1 MHTTSKYQ
9 QQTTANSYH
18 QSGNPNMAIW
28 QSRQSG
34 QIHNPGQDLAG
45 RSTDQQIFF
54 FEKKKRPLKLEN
66 N

>member
-9 QQTTANSYH
+9 QQTTANSHH

-28 QSRQSG
+28 QSG

-54 FEKKKRPLKLEN
+54 FEKKKTASKIGK
-66 N
+66 